1 MLTPLFSQGCDLVG
15 WMQPQKFLFDA
26 DMGYVAFIANG
37 HAWSAR
43 SGRWIGP
50 VIGSHVFDIE
60 GRPVAWNPG
69 APLRGFGRPLRPVNV
84 VRAVSPVRP
93 AKPVAP
99 LRPLKAPDMPGGWS
113 QFSFAEWLV
122 SSDPKPVE
130 IVEEAVV
137 VETADGGAVIDVVDV
152 LDAGEA
158 DVQDESRLPCDE
170 VK

>member
-1 MLTPLFSQGCDLVG
+1 MLTPLFSPGCDLVG
-15 WMQPQKFLFDA
+15 WMQPQKFLFDT
-26 DMGYVAFIANG
+26 DMAYAAFIANG

-50 VIGSHVFDIE
+50 VIGPHVFDLD
-60 GRPVAWNPG
+60 GRPVAWNPD

-99 LRPLKAPDMPGGWS
+99 MRPLTAPSLPGGWS

-122 SSDPKPVE
+122 SCDPRPVE
-130 IVEEAVV
+130 VVEEIVA
-137 VETADGGAVIDVVDV
+137 VETADEVAVVEEIIIGAGTAEI
-152 LDAGEA
+152 
-158 DVQDESRLPCDE
+158 QDNDKPSRNE